1 MERVLLY
8 AFFIFVH
15 LMTIKVLFVCLGNI
29 CRSPMAE
36 AVFQNMVD
44 DAGMSGMI
52 EVDSA
57 GTGSWHIGE
66 TVHSG
71 TRRVLANHG
80 IDYRGRARV
89 VHQNEVKNAST
100 YIIAMDGANMRDL
113 RRRFG
118 DVPHLYLLL
127 DFAENSSERN
137 VPDPYYEGNFEY
149 VYDLVEDGCRG
160 LLAAIMENEEL
171 KS

>member
-1 MERVLLY
+1 
-8 AFFIFVH
+8 
-15 LMTIKVLFVCLGNI
+15 
-29 CRSPMAE
+29 MAE

-44 DAGMSGMI
+44 EAGLSGMI

-66 TVHSG
+66 TAHSG

-80 IDYRGRARV
+80 IDYGGRARV
-89 VHQNEVKNAST
+89 VHQNEVKNAAT
-100 YIIAMDGANMRDL
+100 YLIAMDGNNMRDL

-127 DFAENSSERN
+127 DFADNSSERN

-160 LLAAIMENEEL
+160 LLAAIIENEEL